1 MGRFAPKWVS
11 LIARR
16 CRLAAVP
23 RGSGLMIHGSTPQK
37 IMKRRHGG
45 GDDDGAATA
54 AAAAAVA
61 GGVTVCSFCGQTPA
75 AVALVH
81 GKIKLCLLHYYT
93 TLRGGGDD
101 DDDDD
106 KEEPDVE
113 ILDQATYDQQAP
125 AVQDLFAS
133 VYLEVRQ
140 ELQEATALH
149 NQDPLGMLHQW
160 SKKSTTT
167 MTTKAAKHRSANTS
181 TNAGGGFLPLEPAAP
196 SRLLS
201 VQQKERR
208 RHEALLRRMNTQSS
222 TAATPTTTSKSTP
235 DLTQRRQP
243 TRTSVWNAVIKD
255 DAGGGFEKKKNPAS
269 NHQMAPSSTVDMAV
283 GVTCSSCGNNTNVEI
298 VQSSQR
304 RQDMAK
310 AEVWSNKDRDDEV
323 SQRYRCGQCGKVW
336 DEHE

>member
-1 MGRFAPKWVS
+1 
-11 LIARR
+11 
-16 CRLAAVP
+16 
-23 RGSGLMIHGSTPQK
+23 
-37 IMKRRHGG
+37 MKRRHGRGG
-45 GDDDGAATA
+45 GDDDGASV
-54 AAAAAVA
+54 AAAAVA
-61 GGVTVCSFCGQTPA
+61 GGVVCSFCGQTRA
-75 AVALVH
+75 AVALDH
-81 GKIKLCLLHYYT
+81 GKTKLCLLHYYT

-101 DDDDD
+101 VED
-106 KEEPDVE
+106 ETVVE
-113 ILDQATYDQQAP
+113 IFDQEMYDQQAP

-149 NQDPLGMLHQW
+149 NQDPLFMLHQW

-167 MTTKAAKHRSANTS
+167 MTTKAAKHRSANTTS
-181 TNAGGGFLPLEPAAP
+181 TAGGFLPLEPAAP

-201 VQQKERR
+201 VQQS
-208 RHEALLRRMNTQSS
+208 HEALLRRMNQPS
-222 TAATPTTTSKSTP
+222 TAATHTTTSKSTP

-243 TRTSVWNAVIKD
+243 TRASVWNSVMND
-255 DAGGGFEKKKNPAS
+255 DAGGGLQKKKNPVETAS
-269 NHQMAPSSTVDMAV
+269 TRKMVPSSTIDVAV
-283 GVTCSSCGNNTNVEI
+283 GVTCSSCGNDTSVEI

-310 AEVWSNKDRDDEV
+310 AEVWSNKDRESQV